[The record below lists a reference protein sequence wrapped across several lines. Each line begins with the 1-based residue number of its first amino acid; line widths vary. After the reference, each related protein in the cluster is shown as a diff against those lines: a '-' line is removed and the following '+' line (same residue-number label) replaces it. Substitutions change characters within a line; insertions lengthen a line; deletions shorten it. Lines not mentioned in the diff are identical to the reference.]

1 MLPEAS
7 GKLWT
12 SVRNNSVRDHMKS
25 DYLIEVQL
33 GIISRMIV
41 CSNRNKVSRLG
52 QTVYNY
58 LDRVM
63 IFNSGRKSNDEIH
76 TYLLPFLTWNRKWL
90 KQSSFHV
97 HGFNSTASITPSNVC
112 NYLFP
117 HLGPPIVGLQI
128 VIHLTAT

>member
-76 TYLLPFLTWNRKWL
+76 TYLLPFLT
-90 KQSSFHV
+90 
-97 HGFNSTASITPSNVC
+97 
-112 NYLFP
+112 
-117 HLGPPIVGLQI
+117 
-128 VIHLTAT
+128 